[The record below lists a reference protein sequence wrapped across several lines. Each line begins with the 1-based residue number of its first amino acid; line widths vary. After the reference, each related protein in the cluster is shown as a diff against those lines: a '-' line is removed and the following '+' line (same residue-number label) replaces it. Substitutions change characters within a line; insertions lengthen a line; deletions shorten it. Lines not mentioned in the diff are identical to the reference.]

1 MRLLKLIFI
10 FLVII
15 LGALSAYAVLF
26 DKTYLFK
33 AAYYN
38 FSAIDDYTI
47 FENNT
52 VAKAKE
58 VKTWPL
64 ASEYNKQA
72 YPDSLNNLLEDLRT
86 VGVLMIKND
95 SILFEKYWDGYSD
108 SSLSGSFS
116 VAKSITSILI
126 GAAIKEGKIQSIE
139 QAVGD
144 FIPALAVGD
153 KAAVKIK
160 DLLTMSSGTDWNESY
175 WNPLAVTAE
184 AYYGSDL
191 NKTATALKMINQ
203 PGVLHKYKS
212 GDTQLLGLILEKVT
226 GKKLSEYAAEK
237 LWQPLGANHDAL
249 WSTDGS
255 NGNTK
260 AFCCFN
266 TNARDFAR
274 IGKFMLDSGKIN
286 GVPVI
291 DSTYWKQSI
300 TACNI
305 KDEKGIACNYY
316 GFQWWLDPQHSE
328 IFYARGILGQYIIV
342 IPSKK
347 IVIVRLAHK
356 ASKERVQTV
365 PREVR
370 ALINWGLNS

>member
-1 MRLLKLIFI
+1 MRLLKFVFI
-10 FLVII
+10 TLII
-15 LGALSAYAVLF
+15 LIGVFSGYAVLSG
-26 DKTYLFK
+26 KTYLFK

-47 FENNT
+47 FKNNT
-52 VAKAKE
+52 VAKAKLE
-58 VKTWPL
+58 KPWPL
-64 ASEYNKQA
+64 ANQYNKQA
-72 YPDSLNNLLEDLRT
+72 YPDSLNNLLEELRT

-126 GAAIKEGKIQSIE
+126 GVAIKEGKIKSVDQP
-139 QAVGD
+139 VGD
-144 FIPALAVGD
+144 FLPAFAIGD

-160 DLLTMSSGTDWNESY
+160 DLLTMSSGTNWNESY

-191 NKTATALKMINQ
+191 VKTATEVKMDTQ
-203 PGVLHKYKS
+203 PGTFHKYKS

-237 LWQPLGANHDAL
+237 LWQPLGASHDAL
-249 WSTDGS
+249 WSTDGE

-260 AFCCFN
+260 AFCCFI

-291 DSTYWKQSI
+291 DSAYWKQSI
-300 TACNI
+300 TACKI
-305 KDEKGIACNYY
+305 KDEKGLECIYY
-316 GFQWWLDPQHSE
+316 GYQWWLDPQHPE
-328 IFYARGILGQYIIV
+328 IFYARGILGQYIIA

-347 IVIVRLAHK
+347 IIIVRLAHK
-356 ASKERVQTV
+356 ASKERVLTV

>member
-1 MRLLKLIFI
+1 MRLLKFVFI
-10 FLVII
+10 TLII
-15 LGALSAYAVLF
+15 LIGVFSGYAVLSG
-26 DKTYLFK
+26 KTYLFK

-47 FENNT
+47 FKNNT
-52 VAKAKE
+52 VAKAKLE
-58 VKTWPL
+58 KPWPL
-64 ASEYNKQA
+64 ANQYNKQA
-72 YPDSLNNLLEDLRT
+72 YPESLNNLLEELRT

-126 GAAIKEGKIQSIE
+126 GVAIKEGKIKSVDQP
-139 QAVGD
+139 VGD
-144 FIPALAVGD
+144 FLPAFAIGD

-160 DLLTMSSGTDWNESY
+160 DLLTMSSGTNWNESY

-191 NKTATALKMINQ
+191 VKTATEVKMDSQ
-203 PGVLHKYKS
+203 PGTFHKYKS

-237 LWQPLGANHDAL
+237 LWQPLGASHDAL
-249 WSTDGS
+249 WSTDGE

-291 DSTYWKQSI
+291 DSAYWKQSI
-300 TACNI
+300 TACKI
-305 KDEKGIACNYY
+305 KDEKGLECIYY
-316 GFQWWLDPQHSE
+316 GYQWWLDPQHPE
-328 IFYARGILGQYIIV
+328 IFYARGILGQYIIA

-347 IVIVRLAHK
+347 IIIVRLAHK
-356 ASKERVQTV
+356 ASKERVLTV

>member
-1 MRLLKLIFI
+1 MRILKFVFI
-10 FLVII
+10 TLII
-15 LGALSAYAVLF
+15 LLGAFSGYAVLSG
-26 DKTYLFK
+26 KTYLFK
-33 AAYYN
+33 AAYHN

-52 VAKAKE
+52 VAKAKV
-58 VKTWPL
+58 VKPWPL
-64 ASEYNKQA
+64 ADQYNKQA
-72 YPDSLNNLLEDLRT
+72 YPDSLNNLLEALST

-126 GAAIKEGKIQSIE
+126 GVAIKEGKIKSVDQP
-139 QAVGD
+139 VGD
-144 FIPALAVGD
+144 FLPAFAKGD

-160 DLLTMSSGTDWNESY
+160 HLLTMSSGTDWNESY
-175 WNPLAVTAE
+175 WNPLSVTAE

-191 NKTATALKMINQ
+191 VKTATEVKMDTK
-203 PGVLHKYKS
+203 PGTFHKYKS

-237 LWQPLGANHDAL
+237 LWQPLGASHDAL
-249 WSTDGS
+249 WSTDDT

-291 DSTYWKQSI
+291 DSAYWKQSI

-305 KDEKGIACNYY
+305 KDEKGLDCIYY
-316 GFQWWLDPQHSE
+316 GYQWWIDPQHPE
-328 IFYARGILGQYIIV
+328 IFYARGILGQYIIA

-356 ASKERVQTV
+356 ASKERVLTV
-365 PREVR
+365 PKEVR

>member
-1 MRLLKLIFI
+1 MRILKWLFIVLI
-10 FLVII
+10 VVV
-15 LGALSAYAVLF
+15 GAFSAYAVLF
-26 DKTYLFK
+26 DQTYLFK

-47 FENNT
+47 FENNK

-58 VKTWPL
+58 DKPWPL
-64 ASEYNKQA
+64 ATAYNKNA
-72 YPDSLNNLLEDLRT
+72 YPDSLNNLLEDLST

-95 SILFEKYWDGYSD
+95 SILFEKYWEGYSD

-126 GAAIKEGKIQSIE
+126 GAAIKEGKIKSVE
-139 QAVGD
+139 QRVGD
-144 FIPALAVGD
+144 FIPAFAVGD
-153 KAAVKIK
+153 KAEVKIK
-160 DLLTMSSGTDWNESY
+160 HLLTMSSGTNWNESY

-184 AYYGSDL
+184 AYYGADL
-191 NKTATALKMINQ
+191 MKTATDVKMVDQ
-203 PGVLHKYKS
+203 PGSLHKYKS

-237 LWQPLGANHDAL
+237 LWQPLGASNDAL
-249 WSTDGS
+249 WSTDGP

-266 TNARDFAR
+266 TNTRDFAR

-286 GVPVI
+286 GVSVI
-291 DSTYWKQSI
+291 DSAYWKQSI

-305 KDEKGIACNYY
+305 KDAKGLACNYY
-316 GFQWWLDPQHSE
+316 GYQWWLDPQHPE
-328 IFYARGILGQYIIV
+328 IFYARGILGQYIIA

-347 IVIVRLAHK
+347 IIIVRLAHK
-356 ASKERVQTV
+356 ASKERVETV

>member
-1 MRLLKLIFI
+1 MRLLKWIFI
-10 FLVII
+10 VVIVLVS
-15 LGALSAYAVLF
+15 AFSAYAVLF

-47 FENNT
+47 FDNNQ
-52 VAKAKE
+52 VAKAKVE
-58 VKTWPL
+58 KPWPL
-64 ASEYNKQA
+64 ASQYNQQA
-72 YPDSLNNLLEDLRT
+72 YPDSLNSLLEELRT

-126 GAAIKEGKIQSIE
+126 GAAIKEGKIKSVE
-139 QAVGD
+139 QPVGD
-144 FIPALAVGD
+144 FIPEFGQGD
-153 KAAVKIK
+153 KTAVKIK

-184 AYYGSDL
+184 AYYGADL
-191 NKTATALKMINQ
+191 IKTATQVNMLDQ
-203 PGVLHKYKS
+203 PGTLHKYKS

-237 LWQPLGANHDAL
+237 LWQPLGASHDAL
-249 WSTDGS
+249 WSTDGP

-260 AFCCFN
+260 SFCCFN

-274 IGKFMLDSGKIN
+274 IGKFMLDSGKIE

-291 DSTYWKQSI
+291 DSAYWKQSI
-300 TACNI
+300 TACKI
-305 KDEKGIACNYY
+305 KDVKGLECKYY
-316 GFQWWLDPQHSE
+316 GDQWWLDPQHEE

>member
-1 MRLLKLIFI
+1 MRLLKLVLITMI
-10 FLVII
+10 IVI
-15 LGALSAYAVLF
+15 GAFSSYAVLSG
-26 DKTYLFK
+26 KTYLFK

-38 FSAIDDYTI
+38 FSAIDDYAI
-47 FENNT
+47 FKNNT
-52 VAKAKE
+52 VAKAKLA
-58 VKTWPL
+58 KPWPL
-64 ASEYNKQA
+64 ANQYNKLA
-72 YPDSLNNLLEDLRT
+72 YPDSLNSLLEELRT

-126 GAAIKEGKIQSIE
+126 GAAIRDGKIKSVE
-139 QAVGD
+139 QPVGD
-144 FIPALAVGD
+144 FLPAFAKGD

-184 AYYGSDL
+184 AYYGSNL
-191 NKTATALKMINQ
+191 EKTATEVKMVNQ
-203 PGVLHKYKS
+203 PGTLHKYKS

-226 GKKLSEYAAEK
+226 GKNLSEYAAEK
-237 LWQPLGANHDAL
+237 LWQPLGASHNAL
-249 WSTDGS
+249 WSTDGDV
-255 NGNTK
+255 GNTK

-274 IGKFMLDSGKIN
+274 VGKFMLDSGKIN

-291 DSTYWKQSI
+291 DSAYWKQSI

-305 KDEKGIACNYY
+305 KDEKGQECVYY
-316 GFQWWLDPQHSE
+316 GYQWWLDPQHPE
-328 IFYARGILGQYIIV
+328 IFYARGILGQYIIS

-356 ASKERVQTV
+356 ASKERVLTV

>member
-1 MRLLKLIFI
+1 MRILKLLFI
-10 FLVII
+10 VLIVVV
-15 LGALSAYAVLF
+15 GAFSAYAVLF
-26 DKTYLFK
+26 DQTYLFK

-47 FENNT
+47 FENNK

-58 VKTWPL
+58 DKPWPL
-64 ASEYNKQA
+64 AAAYNKNA
-72 YPDSLNNLLEDLRT
+72 YPDSLNNLLEDLST

-95 SILFEKYWDGYSD
+95 SILFEKYWEGYSD

-126 GAAIKEGKIQSIE
+126 GAAIKEGKIKSVE
-139 QAVGD
+139 QRVGD
-144 FIPALAVGD
+144 FIPAFAVGD
-153 KAAVKIK
+153 KAEVKIK
-160 DLLTMSSGTDWNESY
+160 HLLTMSSGTNWNESY

-184 AYYGSDL
+184 AYYGADL
-191 NKTATALKMINQ
+191 MKTATDVKMVDQ
-203 PGVLHKYKS
+203 PGSLHKYKS

-237 LWQPLGANHDAL
+237 LWQPLGASNDAL
-249 WSTDGS
+249 WSTDGP

-266 TNARDFAR
+266 TNTRDFAR

-286 GVPVI
+286 GVSVI
-291 DSTYWKQSI
+291 DSAYWKQSI

-305 KDEKGIACNYY
+305 KDAKGLACNYY
-316 GFQWWLDPQHSE
+316 GYQWWLDPQHPE
-328 IFYARGILGQYIIV
+328 IFYARGILGQYIIA

-347 IVIVRLAHK
+347 IIIVRLAHK

>member
-1 MRLLKLIFI
+1 MRILKFVFI
-10 FLVII
+10 TLII
-15 LGALSAYAVLF
+15 LLGAFSGYAVLSG
-26 DKTYLFK
+26 KTFLFK
-33 AAYYN
+33 AAYHN

-47 FENNT
+47 FENNK
-52 VAKAKE
+52 VAKAKVE
-58 VKTWPL
+58 KPWPL
-64 ASEYNKQA
+64 ADQYNKQA
-72 YPDSLNNLLEDLRT
+72 YPDSLNNLLEALRT

-126 GAAIKEGKIQSIE
+126 GVAIKEGKIKSVN
-139 QAVGD
+139 QAVGE
-144 FIPALAVGD
+144 FIPAFAEGD

-175 WNPLAVTAE
+175 WNPLSVTAE

-191 NKTATALKMINQ
+191 VKTTTEVKMDTQ
-203 PGVLHKYKS
+203 PGSFHKYKS

-237 LWQPLGANHDAL
+237 LWQPLGASHDAL
-249 WSTDGS
+249 WSTDGT

-291 DSTYWKQSI
+291 DSAYWKQSI

-305 KDEKGIACNYY
+305 KDEKGLDCIYY
-316 GFQWWLDPQHSE
+316 GYQWWIDPQHPE
-328 IFYARGILGQYIIV
+328 IFYARGILGQYIIA

-356 ASKERVQTV
+356 ASKERVLTV
-365 PREVR
+365 PKEVR

>member
-1 MRLLKLIFI
+1 MRLIKLIFI

-15 LGALSAYAVLF
+15 LGALSTYAVLF

-47 FENNT
+47 FDNNT

-144 FIPALAVGD
+144 FIPAFAVGD

-184 AYYGSDL
+184 AYYGADL

-203 PGVLHKYKS
+203 PGTLHKYKS

-237 LWQPLGANHDAL
+237 LWQPLGATHDAL

-286 GVPVI
+286 GVSVI
-291 DSTYWKQSI
+291 DSAYWKQSI

-305 KDEKGIACNYY
+305 KDEKGLACNYY

>member
-1 MRLLKLIFI
+1 MRLLKWVFI
-10 FLVII
+10 VSMVIVS
-15 LGALSAYAVLF
+15 AFSAYAVLF

-47 FENNT
+47 FDNNK
-52 VAKAKE
+52 VAKAKK
-58 VKTWPL
+58 VKSWPL
-64 ASEYNKQA
+64 AQQYNKLE
-72 YPDSLNNLLEDLRT
+72 YPDSLNALLEELRT

-126 GAAIKEGKIQSIE
+126 GAAIKEGKIKSVE
-139 QAVGD
+139 QPVGD
-144 FIPALAVGD
+144 FIPAFAIGD

-184 AYYGSDL
+184 AYYGADL
-191 NKTATALKMINQ
+191 MKTATEVNMLDQ
-203 PGVLHKYKS
+203 PGSLHKYKS

-237 LWQPLGANHDAL
+237 LWQPLGASQDAL
-249 WSTDGS
+249 WSTDGL

-274 IGKFMLDSGKIN
+274 IGKFMLDSGKID

-300 TACNI
+300 KACNI
-305 KDEKGIACNYY
+305 KDVKGLACNYY
-316 GFQWWLDPQHSE
+316 GYQWWLDPQHSE
-328 IFYARGILGQYIIV
+328 IFYARGILGQYIIS

>member
-1 MRLLKLIFI
+1 MRILKWLFIVLI
-10 FLVII
+10 VVV
-15 LGALSAYAVLF
+15 GAFSAYAVLF
-26 DKTYLFK
+26 DQTYLFK

-47 FENNT
+47 FENNK

-58 VKTWPL
+58 DKPWPL
-64 ASEYNKQA
+64 ATAYNKNA
-72 YPDSLNNLLEDLRT
+72 YPDSLNNLLEDLST

-126 GAAIKEGKIQSIE
+126 GVAIKEGKIKSVE
-139 QAVGD
+139 QRVGD
-144 FIPALAVGD
+144 FIPAFAVGD
-153 KAAVKIK
+153 KSAVKIK
-160 DLLTMSSGTDWNESY
+160 DLLTMSSGTNWNESY

-184 AYYGSDL
+184 AYYGANL
-191 NKTATALKMINQ
+191 MKTATDVKMVDQ
-203 PGVLHKYKS
+203 PGSLHKYKS

-237 LWQPLGANHDAL
+237 LWQPLGASNDAL
-249 WSTDGS
+249 WSTDGP

-266 TNARDFAR
+266 TNTRNFAR

-286 GVPVI
+286 GVSVI
-291 DSTYWKQSI
+291 DSAYWKQSI

-305 KDEKGIACNYY
+305 KDAKGLACNYY
-316 GFQWWLDPQHSE
+316 GYQWWLDPQHPE

-347 IVIVRLAHK
+347 IIIVRLAHK

-370 ALINWGLNS
+370 ALIHWGLNS

>member
-1 MRLLKLIFI
+1 MRILKFVFI
-10 FLVII
+10 TLII
-15 LGALSAYAVLF
+15 LLGVFSGYAVLSG
-26 DKTYLFK
+26 KTYLFK
-33 AAYYN
+33 AAYHN

-47 FENNT
+47 FENNK
-52 VAKAKE
+52 VAKAKV
-58 VKTWPL
+58 VKPWPL
-64 ASEYNKQA
+64 ADQYNQQA
-72 YPDSLNNLLEDLRT
+72 YPDSLNRLLEALRT

-126 GAAIKEGKIQSIE
+126 GVSIKEGKIKSVDQP
-139 QAVGD
+139 VGD
-144 FIPALAVGD
+144 FLPAFAIGD

-175 WNPLAVTAE
+175 WNPLSVTAE

-191 NKTATALKMINQ
+191 VKTATEVKMDTQ
-203 PGVLHKYKS
+203 PGSFHKYKS

-226 GKKLSEYAAEK
+226 GKKLSEYA
-237 LWQPLGANHDAL
+237 DD
-249 WSTDGS
+249 T
-255 NGNTK
+255 NGNTT

-291 DSTYWKQSI
+291 DSAYWKQSI

-305 KDEKGIACNYY
+305 KDEKGLDCIYY
-316 GFQWWLDPQHSE
+316 GYQWWIDPQHPE

-356 ASKERVQTV
+356 ASKERVLTV
-365 PREVR
+365 PKEVR

>member
-1 MRLLKLIFI
+1 MRILKWLFIVLI
-10 FLVII
+10 VVV
-15 LGALSAYAVLF
+15 GAFSAYAVLF
-26 DKTYLFK
+26 DQTYLFK

-47 FENNT
+47 FENNK

-58 VKTWPL
+58 DKPWPL
-64 ASEYNKQA
+64 ATAYNKNA
-72 YPDSLNNLLEDLRT
+72 YPDSLNNLLEDLST

-126 GAAIKEGKIQSIE
+126 GAAIKEGKIKSVE
-139 QAVGD
+139 QGVGD
-144 FIPALAVGD
+144 FIPAFAVGD

-160 DLLTMSSGTDWNESY
+160 DLLTMSSGTNWNESY

-184 AYYGSDL
+184 AYYGADL
-191 NKTATALKMINQ
+191 MKTATDVKMVDQ
-203 PGVLHKYKS
+203 PGSLHKYKS

-237 LWQPLGANHDAL
+237 LWQPLGASNDAL
-249 WSTDGS
+249 WSTDGP

-266 TNARDFAR
+266 TNTRDFAR

-286 GVPVI
+286 GVSVI
-291 DSTYWKQSI
+291 DSAYWKQSI

-305 KDEKGIACNYY
+305 KDAKGMACNYY
-316 GFQWWLDPQHSE
+316 GYQWWLDPQHPE
-328 IFYARGILGQYIIV
+328 IFYARGILGQYIIA

-347 IVIVRLAHK
+347 IIIVRLAHK
-356 ASKERVQTV
+356 ASKERFQTV

-370 ALINWGLNS
+370 SLINWGLNS

>member
-1 MRLLKLIFI
+1 MRILKLVFI
-10 FLVII
+10 VLIVFIGV
-15 LGALSAYAVLF
+15 LSAYAVLF
-26 DKTYLFK
+26 DKSYLFK

-47 FENNT
+47 FENNKVT
-52 VAKAKE
+52 KAKE
-58 VKTWPL
+58 AKNWPL
-64 ASEYNKQA
+64 AIEYNKQA

-126 GAAIKEGKIQSIE
+126 GAAIKEGKIQSVD
-139 QAVGD
+139 QRVAD
-144 FIPALAVGD
+144 FIPAFAVGD

-160 DLLTMSSGTDWNESY
+160 DLLTMSSGTNWNESY

-184 AYYGSDL
+184 AYYGADL
-191 NKTATALKMINQ
+191 IKTATTLKMINQ
-203 PGVLHKYKS
+203 PGTLHKYKS

-237 LWQPLGANHDAL
+237 LWQPLGATHDAL
-249 WSTDGS
+249 WSTDGF

-305 KDEKGIACNYY
+305 EDEKGLACNYY
-316 GFQWWLDPQHSE
+316 GFQWWLDPQHTE

>member
-1 MRLLKLIFI
+1 MRILKWLFIVLI
-10 FLVII
+10 VVV
-15 LGALSAYAVLF
+15 GAFSAYAVLF
-26 DKTYLFK
+26 DQTYLFK

-47 FENNT
+47 FENNK

-58 VKTWPL
+58 DKPWPL
-64 ASEYNKQA
+64 ATAYNKNA
-72 YPDSLNNLLEDLRT
+72 YPDSLNNLLEDLST

-95 SILFEKYWDGYSD
+95 SILFEKYWEGYSD

-126 GAAIKEGKIQSIE
+126 GAAIKEGKIKSVE
-139 QAVGD
+139 QRVGD
-144 FIPALAVGD
+144 FIPAFAVGD
-153 KAAVKIK
+153 KAEVKIK
-160 DLLTMSSGTDWNESY
+160 DLLTMSSGTNWNESY

-184 AYYGSDL
+184 AYYGADL
-191 NKTATALKMINQ
+191 MKTATDVKMVDQ
-203 PGVLHKYKS
+203 PGSLHKYKS

-237 LWQPLGANHDAL
+237 LWQPLGASNDAL
-249 WSTDGS
+249 WSTDGP

-266 TNARDFAR
+266 TNTRDFAR

-286 GVPVI
+286 GVSVI
-291 DSTYWKQSI
+291 DSAYWKQSI

-305 KDEKGIACNYY
+305 KDAKGLACNYY
-316 GFQWWLDPQHSE
+316 GYQWWLDPQHPE
-328 IFYARGILGQYIIV
+328 IFYARGILGQYIIA

-347 IVIVRLAHK
+347 IIIVRLAHK
-356 ASKERVQTV
+356 ASKERVETV

>member
-1 MRLLKLIFI
+1 MRILKWLFIVLI
-10 FLVII
+10 VVV
-15 LGALSAYAVLF
+15 GAFSAYAVLF
-26 DKTYLFK
+26 DQTYLFK

-47 FENNT
+47 FENNK

-58 VKTWPL
+58 DKPWSL
-64 ASEYNKQA
+64 ATTYNKNA
-72 YPDSLNNLLEDLRT
+72 YPDSLNNLLEDLST

-126 GAAIKEGKIQSIE
+126 GAAIKEGKIKSVE
-139 QAVGD
+139 QRVGD
-144 FIPALAVGD
+144 FIPAFAVGD

-160 DLLTMSSGTDWNESY
+160 DLLTMSSGTNWNESY

-184 AYYGSDL
+184 AYYGADL
-191 NKTATALKMINQ
+191 MKTATDVKMVDQ
-203 PGVLHKYKS
+203 PGSLHKYKS

-237 LWQPLGANHDAL
+237 LWQPLGASNDAL
-249 WSTDGS
+249 WSTDGP

-266 TNARDFAR
+266 TNTRDFAR

-286 GVPVI
+286 GVSVI
-291 DSTYWKQSI
+291 DSAYWKQSI

-305 KDEKGIACNYY
+305 KDAKGMACNYY
-316 GFQWWLDPQHSE
+316 GYQWWLDPQHPE
-328 IFYARGILGQYIIV
+328 IFYARGILGQYIIA

-347 IVIVRLAHK
+347 IIIVRLAHK

-370 ALINWGLNS
+370 SLINWGLNS

>member
-1 MRLLKLIFI
+1 MRILKFVFI
-10 FLVII
+10 TLII
-15 LGALSAYAVLF
+15 LLGAFSGYAVLSG
-26 DKTYLFK
+26 KTYLFK
-33 AAYYN
+33 AAYHN

-47 FENNT
+47 FENNK
-52 VAKAKE
+52 VAKAKV
-58 VKTWPL
+58 VKPWPL
-64 ASEYNKQA
+64 ADQYNKQA
-72 YPDSLNNLLEDLRT
+72 YPDSLNNLLEALRT

-126 GAAIKEGKIQSIE
+126 GVAIKEGKIKSVDQP
-139 QAVGD
+139 VGD
-144 FIPALAVGD
+144 FLPAFAKGD

-160 DLLTMSSGTDWNESY
+160 HLLTMSSGTDWNESY
-175 WNPLAVTAE
+175 WNPLSVTAE

-191 NKTATALKMINQ
+191 VKTATEVKMDTK
-203 PGVLHKYKS
+203 PGTFHKYKS

-237 LWQPLGANHDAL
+237 LWQPLGASHDAL
-249 WSTDGS
+249 WSTDDT

-291 DSTYWKQSI
+291 DSAYWKQSI
-300 TACNI
+300 SACNI
-305 KDEKGIACNYY
+305 KDEKGLDCIYY
-316 GFQWWLDPQHSE
+316 GYQWWIDPQHPE
-328 IFYARGILGQYIIV
+328 IFYARGILGQYIIA

-356 ASKERVQTV
+356 ASKERVLTV
-365 PREVR
+365 PKEVR

>member
-1 MRLLKLIFI
+1 MRILKWLFIVLI
-10 FLVII
+10 VVV
-15 LGALSAYAVLF
+15 GAFSAYAVLF
-26 DKTYLFK
+26 DQTYLFK

-47 FENNT
+47 FENNK

-58 VKTWPL
+58 DKPWSL
-64 ASEYNKQA
+64 ATTYNKNA
-72 YPDSLNNLLEDLRT
+72 YPDSLNNLLEDLST

-126 GAAIKEGKIQSIE
+126 GAAIKEGKIKSVE
-139 QAVGD
+139 QRVGD
-144 FIPALAVGD
+144 FIPAFAVGD

-160 DLLTMSSGTDWNESY
+160 DLLTMSSGTNWNESY

-184 AYYGSDL
+184 AYYGADL
-191 NKTATALKMINQ
+191 MKTATDVKMVDQ
-203 PGVLHKYKS
+203 PGSLHKYKS

-237 LWQPLGANHDAL
+237 LWQPLGASNDAL
-249 WSTDGS
+249 WSTDGP

-266 TNARDFAR
+266 TNTRDFAR

-286 GVPVI
+286 GVSVI
-291 DSTYWKQSI
+291 DSAYWKQSI

-305 KDEKGIACNYY
+305 KDAKGLACNYY
-316 GFQWWLDPQHSE
+316 GYQWWLDPQHPE
-328 IFYARGILGQYIIV
+328 IFYARGILGQYIIA

-347 IVIVRLAHK
+347 IIIVRLAHK

>member
-1 MRLLKLIFI
+1 MSKN
-10 FLVII
+10 
-15 LGALSAYAVLF
+15 YE
-26 DKTYLFK
+26 
-33 AAYYN
+33 
-38 FSAIDDYTI
+38 TI
-47 FENNT
+47 FENNK

-58 VKTWPL
+58 DKPWPL
-64 ASEYNKQA
+64 ATTYNKNA
-72 YPDSLNNLLEDLRT
+72 YPDSLNNLLEDLST

-126 GAAIKEGKIQSIE
+126 GAAIKEGKIKSVE
-139 QAVGD
+139 QRVGD
-144 FIPALAVGD
+144 FIPAFAVGD

-160 DLLTMSSGTDWNESY
+160 DLLTMSSGTNWNESY

-184 AYYGSDL
+184 AYYGADL
-191 NKTATALKMINQ
+191 MKTATDVKMVDQ
-203 PGVLHKYKS
+203 PGSLHKYKS

-237 LWQPLGANHDAL
+237 LWQPLGASNDAL
-249 WSTDGS
+249 WSTDGP

-266 TNARDFAR
+266 TNTRDFAR

-286 GVPVI
+286 GVSVI
-291 DSTYWKQSI
+291 DSAYWKQSI

-305 KDEKGIACNYY
+305 KDAKGLACNYY
-316 GFQWWLDPQHSE
+316 GYQWWLDPQHPE
-328 IFYARGILGQYIIV
+328 IFYARGILGQYIIA

-347 IVIVRLAHK
+347 IIIVRLAHK

>member
-1 MRLLKLIFI
+1 M
-10 FLVII
+10 
-15 LGALSAYAVLF
+15 
-26 DKTYLFK
+26 
-33 AAYYN
+33 
-38 FSAIDDYTI
+38 

-139 QAVGD
+139 QSVGD
-144 FIPALAVGD
+144 FIPAFAVGD

-184 AYYGSDL
+184 AYYGADL

-203 PGVLHKYKS
+203 PGTLHKYKS

-237 LWQPLGANHDAL
+237 LWQPLGATHDAL

-300 TACNI
+300 TACKI
-305 KDEKGIACNYY
+305 KDEKGLACNYY

>member
-1 MRLLKLIFI
+1 MRILKLLFI
-10 FLVII
+10 VLIVVV
-15 LGALSAYAVLF
+15 GAFSAYAVLF
-26 DKTYLFK
+26 DQTYLFK

-47 FENNT
+47 FENNK

-58 VKTWPL
+58 DKPWPL
-64 ASEYNKQA
+64 ATAYNKNA
-72 YPDSLNNLLEDLRT
+72 YPDSLNNLLEDLST

-126 GAAIKEGKIQSIE
+126 GVAIKEGKIKSVE
-139 QAVGD
+139 QRVGD
-144 FIPALAVGD
+144 FIPAFAVGD

-160 DLLTMSSGTDWNESY
+160 DLLTMSSGTNWNESY

-184 AYYGSDL
+184 AYYGADL
-191 NKTATALKMINQ
+191 MNTATDVKMVDQ
-203 PGVLHKYKS
+203 PGSLHKYKS

-237 LWQPLGANHDAL
+237 LWQPLGASNDAL
-249 WSTDGS
+249 WSIDGP

-266 TNARDFAR
+266 TNTRDFAR

-286 GVPVI
+286 GVSVI
-291 DSTYWKQSI
+291 DSAYWKQSI

-305 KDEKGIACNYY
+305 KDANGLECNYY
-316 GFQWWLDPQHSE
+316 GYQWWLDPQHPE
-328 IFYARGILGQYIIV
+328 IFYARGILGQYIIA

>member
-1 MRLLKLIFI
+1 MRILKLVFI
-10 FLVII
+10 VLTVVI
-15 LGALSAYAVLF
+15 GTFSAYAVLF

-52 VAKAKE
+52 VAKSKEAKA
-58 VKTWPL
+58 WPL

-86 VGVLMIKND
+86 VGILMIKND

-126 GAAIKEGKIQSIE
+126 GAAIKEGKIQSVD
-139 QAVGD
+139 QRVGD
-144 FIPALAVGD
+144 FIPAFAVGD

-160 DLLTMSSGTDWNESY
+160 DLLTMSSGTNWNESY

-184 AYYGSDL
+184 AYYGADL
-191 NKTATALKMINQ
+191 NKTATELKMINQ
-203 PGVLHKYKS
+203 PGTLHKYKS

-237 LWQPLGANHDAL
+237 LWQPLGATHDAL
-249 WSTDGS
+249 WSTDGP

-291 DSTYWKQSI
+291 DSIYWKQSI
-300 TACNI
+300 TPCNI
-305 KDEKGIACNYY
+305 KDEKGLTCNYY

-356 ASKERVQTV
+356 ASKERVQNV

>member
-1 MRLLKLIFI
+1 MRLLKFVFI
-10 FLVII
+10 TLII
-15 LGALSAYAVLF
+15 LIGAFSGYAVLSG
-26 DKTYLFK
+26 KTYLFK

-47 FENNT
+47 FKNNT
-52 VAKAKE
+52 VAKAKLE
-58 VKTWPL
+58 KPWPL
-64 ASEYNKQA
+64 ANQYNKQA
-72 YPDSLNNLLEDLRT
+72 YPDSLNNLLEELRT

-126 GAAIKEGKIQSIE
+126 GVALKEGKIKSVN
-139 QAVGD
+139 QAVGE
-144 FIPALAVGD
+144 FIPAFAEGD

-191 NKTATALKMINQ
+191 VKTATEVKMDTQ
-203 PGVLHKYKS
+203 PGTFHKYKS

-237 LWQPLGANHDAL
+237 LWQPLGASHDAL
-249 WSTDGS
+249 WSTDGT

-291 DSTYWKQSI
+291 DSAYWKQSI

-305 KDEKGIACNYY
+305 KDEKGLDCIYY
-316 GFQWWLDPQHSE
+316 GYQWWIDPQHPE
-328 IFYARGILGQYIIV
+328 IFYARGILGQYIIA

-356 ASKERVQTV
+356 ASKERVLTV
-365 PREVR
+365 PKEVR

>member
-1 MRLLKLIFI
+1 MRILKWLFIVLI
-10 FLVII
+10 VVV
-15 LGALSAYAVLF
+15 GAFSAYAVLF
-26 DKTYLFK
+26 DQTYLFK

-47 FENNT
+47 FENNK

-58 VKTWPL
+58 DKPWPL
-64 ASEYNKQA
+64 ATAYNKNA
-72 YPDSLNNLLEDLRT
+72 YSDSLNNLLEDLST

-126 GAAIKEGKIQSIE
+126 GAAIKEGKIKSVE
-139 QAVGD
+139 QQVGD
-144 FIPALAVGD
+144 FIPAFAVGD
-153 KAAVKIK
+153 KAEVKIK
-160 DLLTMSSGTDWNESY
+160 DLLTMSSGTNWNESY

-184 AYYGSDL
+184 AYYGADL
-191 NKTATALKMINQ
+191 MKTATDVKMVDQ
-203 PGVLHKYKS
+203 PGSLHKYKS

-237 LWQPLGANHDAL
+237 LWQPLGASNDAL
-249 WSTDGS
+249 WSTDGP

-266 TNARDFAR
+266 TNTRDFAR

-286 GVPVI
+286 GVSVI

-305 KDEKGIACNYY
+305 KDAKGLECNYY
-316 GFQWWLDPQHSE
+316 GYQWWLDPQHPE
-328 IFYARGILGQYIIV
+328 IFYARGILGQYIIA

-347 IVIVRLAHK
+347 IIIVRLAHK

>member
-1 MRLLKLIFI
+1 MRLLKFVFI
-10 FLVII
+10 TLII
-15 LGALSAYAVLF
+15 LIGAFSGYAVLSG
-26 DKTYLFK
+26 KTYLFK

-47 FENNT
+47 FKNNT
-52 VAKAKE
+52 VAKAKLE
-58 VKTWPL
+58 KPWPL
-64 ASEYNKQA
+64 ANQYNKQA
-72 YPDSLNNLLEDLRT
+72 YPDSLNNLLEELRT

-126 GAAIKEGKIQSIE
+126 GAAIKEGKIKSVDQP
-139 QAVGD
+139 VGD
-144 FIPALAVGD
+144 FLPAFAIGD

-160 DLLTMSSGTDWNESY
+160 DLLTMSSGTNWNESY

-191 NKTATALKMINQ
+191 VETATEVKMDTQ
-203 PGVLHKYKS
+203 PGTLHKYKS

-237 LWQPLGANHDAL
+237 LWQPLGASHDAL
-249 WSTDGS
+249 WSTDS
-255 NGNTK
+255 ENGNTK

-291 DSTYWKQSI
+291 DSAYWKQSI

-305 KDEKGIACNYY
+305 KDEKGLECIYY
-316 GFQWWLDPQHSE
+316 GYQWWLDPQHPE
-328 IFYARGILGQYIIV
+328 IFYARGILGQYIIA

-347 IVIVRLAHK
+347 SLL
-356 ASKERVQTV
+356 SD
-365 PREVR
+365 
-370 ALINWGLNS
+370 

>member
-1 MRLLKLIFI
+1 MRLLKFVFI
-10 FLVII
+10 TLII
-15 LGALSAYAVLF
+15 LIGVFSGYAVLSG
-26 DKTYLFK
+26 KTYLFK

-47 FENNT
+47 FKNNI
-52 VAKAKE
+52 VAKAKLE
-58 VKTWPL
+58 KPWPL
-64 ASEYNKQA
+64 ANQYNKQA
-72 YPDSLNNLLEDLRT
+72 YPDSLNNLLEELRT

-126 GAAIKEGKIQSIE
+126 GVAIKEGKIKSVDQP
-139 QAVGD
+139 VGD
-144 FIPALAVGD
+144 FLPAFAIGD

-160 DLLTMSSGTDWNESY
+160 DLLTMSSGTNWNESY

-191 NKTATALKMINQ
+191 VKTATEVKMDSQ
-203 PGVLHKYKS
+203 PGTFHKYKS

-237 LWQPLGANHDAL
+237 LWQPLGASHDAL
-249 WSTDGS
+249 WSTDGE

-291 DSTYWKQSI
+291 DSAYWKQSI
-300 TACNI
+300 TACKI
-305 KDEKGIACNYY
+305 KDEKGLECIYY
-316 GFQWWLDPQHSE
+316 GYQWWLDPQHPE
-328 IFYARGILGQYIIV
+328 IFYARGILGQYIIA

-347 IVIVRLAHK
+347 IIIVRLAHK
-356 ASKERVQTV
+356 ASKERVLTV